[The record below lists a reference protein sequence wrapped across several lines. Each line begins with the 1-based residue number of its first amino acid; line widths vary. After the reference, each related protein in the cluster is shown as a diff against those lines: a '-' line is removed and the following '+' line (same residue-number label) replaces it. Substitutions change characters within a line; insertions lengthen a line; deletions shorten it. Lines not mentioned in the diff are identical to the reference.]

1 MGDVVGREHKGTSCS
16 SKPLLSIHRVVGWR
30 VEKWGRWGEAV
41 TESRPPIV
49 LAVLGRFVCG
59 LCLSLFDFV
68 LLSPEGGSRYVATL
82 GLELTA

>member
-1 MGDVVGREHKGTSCS
+1 MVGREHKDTSCPF
-16 SKPLLSIHRVVGWR
+16 KLLLSIHRVVGWR
-30 VEKWGRWGEAV
+30 VEEWGRCREAV

-59 LCLSLFDFV
+59 VCLSLFDFV
-68 LLSPEGGSRYVATL
+68 LLSPEGGSRYLATP